1 MGDLAVWVA
10 VGLLFLIWSRLAAVS
25 DLVRYVDL
33 VRGDLNELR
42 QQLAVISSEVESASS
57 LVDDVADLRRRA
69 REQFPTADE
78 YERDRLREP

>member
-1 MGDLAVWVA
+1 MGDLAIWVA

>member
-1 MGDLAVWVA
+1 MDHLGIWLA
-10 VGLLFLIWSRLAAVS
+10 VGLLFLIWSRLAAVA
-25 DLVRYVDL
+25 DMVRYVDL

-42 QQLAVISSEVESASS
+42 QQLAVISGEVESASS
-57 LVDDVADLRRRA
+57 LVDDVADLRQRA

>member
-1 MGDLAVWVA
+1 M
-10 VGLLFLIWSRLAAVS
+10 LFLIWSRLAAVA

-42 QQLAVISSEVESASS
+42 QQLAVISCEVESASS

-69 REQFPTADE
+69 REQFPTKGE
-78 YERDRLREP
+78 YERDRWREP